1 MSYETILYEKRDH
14 IAFITL
20 NRPQVLNAL
29 NDKLR
34 QELAGAFDDARRDD
48 GVRVVILTGSGDR
61 AFSAGLDLKEF
72 SAAQTAPVER
82 RESRL
87 RRVDPM
93 ESCEKP
99 IIGAINGLAYG
110 GGTEMALRC
119 DVRIASERATFA
131 LAEVRRGLI
140 PGSGGTQ
147 RLPRAIPRAVAMEM
161 ILTGDAIDAQE
172 AFRVGLVSRVVP
184 HEQLMAEAE
193 KVARAICARAPV
205 AVRFAKEAVSKGLDM
220 TLEQGLRLEGDLS
233 TLLGTTEDAREGP
246 RAFAEKREPVWQG
259 R

>member
-1 MSYETILYEKRDH
+1 MPYETILYEKRDH
-14 IAFITL
+14 IAFISL
-20 NRPQVLNAL
+20 NRPEKLNAL
-29 NDKLR
+29 NDRLR
-34 QELAGAFDDARRDD
+34 QELAAAFEDARRDD
-48 GVRVVILTGSGDR
+48 GVRVVILTGAGDR
-61 AFSAGLDLKEF
+61 AFSAGLDPKDL
-72 SAAQTAPVER
+72 SAAQTSPAER

-87 RRVDPM
+87 RRSDPM
-93 ESCEKP
+93 EACEKP

-110 GGTEMALRC
+110 GGTELALRC
-119 DVRIASERATFA
+119 DVRIASEKATFA

-147 RLPRAIPRAVAMEM
+147 RLPRAVPRAVAMEM
-161 ILTGDAIDAQE
+161 ILTGDLIDAQE

-205 AVRFAKEAVSKGLDM
+205 AVRFAKEAVAKGLEM

-233 TLLGTTEDAREGP
+233 ALLITTEDAREGP
-246 RAFAEKREPVWQG
+246 RAFAEQREPVWQG